1 MIEIS
6 RPSYA
11 YVPGSTE
18 RHPEGHF
25 DALKAEVATGMREAE
40 MQASLAWRAGLAY
53 RADAFFWECHEVLE
67 ALWLVAPQG
76 PLRSY
81 IQAVIQ
87 LANAQLKVQM
97 ARPKAALR
105 LCDIVLVHLEACIGR
120 ETILGQSVQGL
131 RGEALEL
138 RRQLKSTQ

>member
-11 YVPGSTE
+11 YVPGVSE
-18 RHPEGHF
+18 RHPEGYF
-25 DALKAEVATGMREAE
+25 DALKADVTTGMSEAE

-53 RADAFFWECHEVLE
+53 RADGFYWECHEVLE
-67 ALWLVAPQG
+67 ALWQVAPKG

-87 LANAQLKVQM
+87 MANAQLKVQM

-105 LCDIVLVHLEACIGR
+105 LCDIVCVHLDACGGR
-120 ETILGQSVQGL
+120 ARILGQRVEDL
-131 RGEALEL
+131 RFQVLMLEKSL
-138 RRQLKSTQ
+138 R